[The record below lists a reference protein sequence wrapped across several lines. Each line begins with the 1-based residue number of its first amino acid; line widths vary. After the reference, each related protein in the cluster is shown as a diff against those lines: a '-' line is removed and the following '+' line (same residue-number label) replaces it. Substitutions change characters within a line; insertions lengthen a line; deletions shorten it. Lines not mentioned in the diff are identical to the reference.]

1 MFIYVLDDDL
11 RTDLMVK
18 GFKVIKEDNGG
29 TLFALDKS
37 IRFDFSEVDKKKFLF
52 TNKLT
57 F

>member
-1 MFIYVLDDDL
+1 MFIYVLDKDL

-18 GFKVIKEDNGG
+18 GFKVIKEDDNGV
-29 TLFALDKS
+29 LFALDKTLK
-37 IRFDFSEVDKKKFLF
+37 FDFSEVDKKKFLF